1 MRYLSSAPF
10 SSPPA
15 SDAFKKNYPF
25 GPTKFE
31 RELAEEKA
39 HNQLPKSFAELWPI
53 CKFRDDAA
61 GTCGFFAHKA
71 ECKERCPAFNSA
83 VRLSDFITK

>member
-1 MRYLSSAPF
+1 MKYLQSTPF

-15 SDAFKKNYPF
+15 NDAYKANYPF

-39 HNQLPKSFAELWPI
+39 KVVCTATDHFADGRPCGLP
-53 CKFRDDAA
+53 
-61 GTCGFFAHKA
+61 AHDEK
-71 ECKERCPAFNSA
+71 K
-83 VRLSDFITK
+83 